1 MSWWYV
7 AFNHQNKAL
16 GDPAVRN
23 AIATA
28 LDRDELLQSNLGRGD
43 VLTGPFAE
51 ASPFYDFDVEMREPD
66 IQAARRML
74 DGAGYAKKGNVR
86 QKGKVKLA
94 FKFVLDKEMPEQQS
108 LFLGMQAQL
117 RKVGIGVEPVY
128 LDHAA
133 YKETVWKRKDYDL
146 TLNVWS
152 FEEVEDVQ
160 PLFHSKGALNFIN
173 HSNPEVDELLDTAQ
187 RSQDYKTF
195 KKKMKALHGVVH
207 KDLPYLFLW
216 SLDVYS
222 GVSKRV
228 KNVLSPRIITSP
240 HFPNGDL
247 DGEANR
253 RIRLSNFL
261 YCRLFSPAIGRYAI
275 IYMTV
280 RLAPGNAVDAIT
292 LMGTPDEIK
301 VQLAADFGLDKPPA
315 GVCPRASHAVR
326 GDLGDSLVVAMGS
339 RVADEALPAYW
350 VTLKLAGLSL
360 LACLALCFLIAL
372 FTSSTH
378 RRRFSFVEAPLY
390 ALTTTPSFIM
400 AVFLIHGINSFI
412 RLRVDPNIAATFDW
426 YALGQPSDSF
436 VPLMIGGA
444 ALIFSDGLF
453 VDYLNSLRAEL
464 TARSARYSK
473 YQIAGGVDLAPCVGE
488 SLLSPHRWLC
498 SSPAVGAEQC
508 RYHRKDIWDRGC
520 RLSVNRSG

>member
-1 MSWWYV
+1 MKQIAGFAGAISRLIV
-7 AFNHQNKAL
+7 ASFLLLL
-16 GDPAVRN
+16 G
-23 AIATA
+23 
-28 LDRDELLQSNLGRGD
+28 
-43 VLTGPFAE
+43 
-51 ASPFYDFDVEMREPD
+51 AS
-66 IQAARRML
+66 
-74 DGAGYAKKGNVR
+74 
-86 QKGKVKLA
+86 
-94 FKFVLDKEMPEQQS
+94 
-108 LFLGMQAQL
+108 
-117 RKVGIGVEPVY
+117 
-128 LDHAA
+128 
-133 YKETVWKRKDYDL
+133 
-146 TLNVWS
+146 
-152 FEEVEDVQ
+152 
-160 PLFHSKGALNFIN
+160 
-173 HSNPEVDELLDTAQ
+173 
-187 RSQDYKTF
+187 
-195 KKKMKALHGVVH
+195 
-207 KDLPYLFLW
+207 
-216 SLDVYS
+216 
-222 GVSKRV
+222 
-228 KNVLSPRIITSP
+228 
-240 HFPNGDL
+240 
-247 DGEANR
+247 
-253 RIRLSNFL
+253 
-261 YCRLFSPAIGRYAI
+261 AI

-292 LMGTPDEIK
+292 PMGTPDEIK
-301 VQLAADFGLDKPPA
+301 VQLAADFGLDKPPLLGFA
-315 GVCPRASHAVR
+315 QWASHAVR

-464 TARSARYSK
+464 TRLKSA
-473 YQIAGGVDLAPCVGE
+473 QFI
-488 SLLSPHRWLC
+488 LSIKSRGRRFGPMCWGISAFPHRWLC

-508 RYHRKDIWDRGC
+508 RYYRKDIWDRGC